1 MQIHYVKE
9 RSHWVASSYKD
20 GKVELYDSLFDGKL
34 APSLQVQLA
43 QLYGSTTNNSAICIT
58 AVAVQQQEGGVDCG
72 LFSIAFAHCA
82 ASGGNVAR
90 LRLNQE
96 HCRAHLSSSFEQQL
110 LAPAAP
116 TRMDKVITS

>member
-1 MQIHYVKE
+1 ME
-9 RSHWVASSYKD
+9 
-20 GKVELYDSLFDGKL
+20 L
-34 APSLQVQLA
+34 APNLQVQLA

-90 LRLNQE
+90 LWLNQE
-96 HCRAHLSSSFEQQL
+96 HCQAHLSSSFEQQL
-110 LAPAAP
+110 LAPAVP
-116 TRMDKVITS
+116 TRIDKVIISRRKHNFCAFVLYLLNASVITLT